1 MYRTVFASLACLS
14 AFSALSSA
22 INLEA
27 HSELE
32 SFDMLLEATDEAS
45 YSLGEVDSSGNNKGK
60 KPGKVHLSEFL
71 ADGGPAAP
79 VPDVHINTHNKALDG
94 TIRPE
99 ALTWPGGGSKPLP
112 FKGANGL
119 EEQIK
124 ATPKNTTI
132 KVDVGTSSGSS
143 GNPGYRTTLPNTYL
157 PALKDAG
164 WITGWDAPNP
174 AATKAAERR
183 TFTIYRGSRLI

>member
-71 ADGGPAAP
+71 AGGGPAAP
-79 VPDVHINTHNKALDG
+79 VPDVHINVHHLELDG
-94 TIRPE
+94 VTVRPV
-99 ALTWPGGGSKPLP
+99 ALTWPGKGTKPLP

-132 KVDVGTSSGSS
+132 KVDVGTSDVPG
-143 GNPGYRTTLPNTYL
+143 GYRTTLPNDYL
-157 PALKDAG
+157 PALKAAG
-164 WITGWDAPNP
+164 WIIDWDAPNP
-174 AATKAAERR
+174 AAPTAAERR
-183 TFTIYRGSRLI
+183 TFTIYRGDHRP

>member
-132 KVDVGTSSGSS
+132 KVDVGTSDVPG
-143 GNPGYRTTLPNTYL
+143 GYRTTLPNDYL
-157 PALKDAG
+157 PALKAAG
-164 WITGWDAPNP
+164 WIIDWDAPNP
-174 AATKAAERR
+174 AAPTAAERR